1 MSDIRNRLTNK
12 IPFVMKNTK
21 ENIAVLLPL
30 CTELGIT
37 WSSGRGAEEIDC
49 SSYSHKSHVVVG
61 GELAGGAY
69 KLTFATLGRKKTFLH

>member
-1 MSDIRNRLTNK
+1 MKGIRDRLVNK

-21 ENIAVLLPL
+21 ENLYSLLPL

-37 WSSGRGAEEIDC
+37 WTSGRGAEEIDC
-49 SSYSHKSHVVVG
+49 SGDSHKSHVVVG
-61 GELAGGAY
+61 GELTGGAY